1 MESWLSRALERQD
14 GDIARISDLRK
25 RAPRSKK
32 NWRVGCLNALKSLEH
47 YLRAPRRKIFLKRA
61 TNRRLGS

>member
-25 RAPRSKK
+25 RATPPQLRPKK
-32 NWRVGCLNALKSLEH
+32 
-47 YLRAPRRKIFLKRA
+47 
-61 TNRRLGS
+61 